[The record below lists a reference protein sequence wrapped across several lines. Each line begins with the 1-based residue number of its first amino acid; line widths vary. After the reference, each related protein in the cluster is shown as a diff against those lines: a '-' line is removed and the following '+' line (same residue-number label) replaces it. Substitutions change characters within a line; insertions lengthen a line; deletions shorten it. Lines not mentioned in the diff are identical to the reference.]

1 MERKHLETVHI
12 VGMGALELLYGS
24 TLSEGGAEVRYVV
37 DEERFA
43 RYQGM
48 NVTCNG
54 KPFSYKLVKDQE
66 TEPADLVIVA
76 VKSTGLEH
84 ALDTMTGSVGPETV
98 IVSVLNGIS
107 SEEIIGERFGKEKII
122 HTVAQGMDAMK
133 FGNRLQYTR
142 TGKLHIG
149 LAPGEREE
157 NLEALKDLF
166 ERTGLGYVEEPDI
179 LRRMWSKFMLNVG
192 VNQTCMVYGTTY
204 GGVLCDGEPNRIMIS
219 AMREVIALAAE
230 EGIRLSEND
239 LNQYIE
245 IIGTLD
251 PDGTP
256 SMGQD
261 RINRKP
267 SEVELFAG
275 TVMELAEKHRLYV
288 PVNRFLYRRVRE
300 IETEYI

>member
-12 VGMGALELLYGS
+12 VGMGALGLLYGS

-133 FGNRLQYTR
+133 FGNRLQRFRLIPLSARREWTMCGSMK
-142 TGKLHIG
+142 T
-149 LAPGEREE
+149 PGRE
-157 NLEALKDLF
+157 
-166 ERTGLGYVEEPDI
+166 
-179 LRRMWSKFMLNVG
+179 
-192 VNQTCMVYGTTY
+192 
-204 GGVLCDGEPNRIMIS
+204 
-219 AMREVIALAAE
+219 
-230 EGIRLSEND
+230 
-239 LNQYIE
+239 
-245 IIGTLD
+245 
-251 PDGTP
+251 P
-256 SMGQD
+256 S
-261 RINRKP
+261 
-267 SEVELFAG
+267 
-275 TVMELAEKHRLYV
+275 
-288 PVNRFLYRRVRE
+288 
-300 IETEYI
+300 